1 MYEELLISSWPL
13 ADLATWTKRRN
24 SLFEK
29 WHLVPVFEANGVYEP
44 LPLKVFKTVPTGP
57 LTGLCHVRGLIDGA
71 PGCKV
76 SNSHEQ
82 AHFNL
87 MFL

>member
-1 MYEELLISSWPL
+1 MYEELVVSSWPL

-24 SLFEK
+24 LLCEK

-44 LPLKVFKTVPTGP
+44 LRRSPL
-57 LTGLCHVRGLIDGA
+57 GLCHVRGLIDGA
-71 PGCKV
+71 PGCRV

>member
-1 MYEELLISSWPL
+1 MKSRLFWPL

-29 WHLVPVFEANGVYEP
+29 WHLVPVVEANGVYEP
-44 LPLKVFKTVPTGP
+44 LPIKVFKTVPTGP

-71 PGCKV
+71 AGSRV
-76 SNSHEQ
+76 SHSHEQ

-87 MFL
+87 IFL